1 MKRLTFFAFYFGI
14 ASIVLHLYMLV
25 KSVFFVDVFTM
36 IWAAG
41 SLCLI
46 TTIIA
51 IADIFEKPRR
61 QMFNFIDKYLK

>member
-1 MKRLTFFAFYFGI
+1 MC
-14 ASIVLHLYMLV
+14 
-25 KSVFFVDVFTM
+25 FVDVFTM

-51 IADIFEKPRR
+51 IADIFEKPRQ
-61 QMFNFIDKYLK
+61 QMYNFINKYIK